1 MEVFN
6 FARNFKI
13 SRFTIDVLVQRLSH
27 VTPRRLGASDEC
39 ARVVGQ
45 THASVTACD
54 QLLNDLCAQFYRA
67 QSIDGGTMAALNA
80 GFDELRGKIGEIVA
94 RLNSFE
100 YAGAREI

>member
-13 SRFTIDVLVQRLSH
+13 SRFTIDVLMQRLSH
-27 VTPRRLGASDEC
+27 LNPRRHSASDEC
-39 ARVVGQ
+39 ARLVGQ
-45 THASVTACD
+45 THESVTACD

-67 QSIDGGTMAALNA
+67 QSVDADVGVIASLNA
-80 GFDELRGKIGEIVA
+80 GFDELRRKISESIA

-100 YAGAREI
+100 YASET